1 MASRFNAV
9 TMAALVLAVTVQV
22 AGALELG
29 ATMPMTTVKMKSVD
43 GKEINLSDVAGPKGT
58 LVIFSCNHCPWVKAW
73 ETRIAAL
80 GNELPTKGIGVVAIN
95 SNDPAA
101 YPGDDY
107 ADMVERAKAR
117 GFTFPYVVDSTS
129 DVARAFGATHTPE
142 AFLFDRAG
150 KLVYHG
156 TIDDNAQD
164 AAKVEHHYLRDAA
177 DALLAGKPIL
187 ASETKSIG
195 LPASSASAASRR

>member
-1 MASRFNAV
+1 MTNRFTAV
-9 TMAALVLAVTVQV
+9 TIATLVLAATAQA
-22 AGALELG
+22 AGALQLG
-29 ATMPMTTVKMKSVD
+29 DAMPTATVKMKSVS
-43 GKEINLSDVAGPKGT
+43 GKEVTLSEVAGPKGT

-80 GNELPTKGIGVVAIN
+80 GNELPGKGIGVVAIN

-101 YPGDDY
+101 YPADDY
-107 ADMVERAKAR
+107 AGMVERAKAR

-156 TIDDNAQD
+156 GIDDNAQD

-177 DALLAGKPIL
+177 DALLAGKPIV
-187 ASETKSIG
+187 AAETKAIG
-195 LPASSASAASRR
+195 CSLGLRPRG

>member
-1 MASRFNAV
+1 
-9 TMAALVLAVTVQV
+9 MAALVLAAAAQA
-22 AGALELG
+22 AGALQLG
-29 ATMPMTTVKMKSVD
+29 DAMPMTTIKMKSVS
-43 GKEINLSDVAGPKGT
+43 GKEVTLSDVAGAKGT

-73 ETRIAAL
+73 ETRTTTL
-80 GNELPTKGIGVVAIN
+80 GNELPGKGIGVIAIN

-101 YPGDDY
+101 YPGDGY
-107 ADMVERAKAR
+107 ADMVKRASAR

-142 AFLFDRAG
+142 AFLFNRAG

-156 TIDDNAQD
+156 TIDDNPRD

-177 DALLAGKPIL
+177 DALLAGKPIVT
-187 ASETKSIG
+187 AETKSIG
-195 LPASSASAASRR
+195 CSLKLRPRG

>member
-1 MASRFNAV
+1 MTNSFTSI
-9 TMAALVLAVTVQV
+9 TMAALALAAAAQV
-22 AGALELG
+22 AGALQLG
-29 ATMPMTTVKMKSVD
+29 DAMPMTDVAMKSVS
-43 GKEINLSDVAGPKGT
+43 GKEVTLSGVAGARGT

-80 GNELPTKGIGVVAIN
+80 GNDLPAKGIGVAAIN

-117 GFTFPYVVDSTS
+117 GFSFPYVVDSTS

-142 AFLFDRAG
+142 AFLFDASG

-164 AAKVEHHYLRDAA
+164 AAKAEHHYLADAA
-177 DALLAGKPIL
+177 DALLAGKPIV
-187 ASETKSIG
+187 AAETKSIG
-195 LPASSASAASRR
+195 CALRLRPRG

>member
-1 MASRFNAV
+1 MASRFNVV
-9 TMAALVLAVTVQV
+9 TITTLVLAATVQV
-22 AGALELG
+22 AGALQLG
-29 ATMPMTTVKMKSVD
+29 DTMPMTTVKMKSVS
-43 GKEINLSDVAGPKGT
+43 GKEVTLSEVAGPKGT
-58 LVIFSCNHCPWVKAW
+58 LVIFSCNHCPWVQAW
-73 ETRIAAL
+73 ETRMTAL
-80 GNELPTKGIGVVAIN
+80 GNELPGKGIGVVAIN

-107 ADMVERAKAR
+107 ADMVERARTR

-156 TIDDNAQD
+156 AIDDNAQN
-164 AAKVEHHYLRDAA
+164 AAKVEHHYLADAA
-177 DALLAGKPIL
+177 DALLAGKPIV
-187 ASETKSIG
+187 AAETKSIG
-195 LPASSASAASRR
+195 CSLKLRPRG

>member
-1 MASRFNAV
+1 MTKRFNAV
-9 TMAALVLAVTVQV
+9 TMAALALVATARL
-22 AGALELG
+22 AGALGLG
-29 ATMPMTTVKMKSVD
+29 AAMPMTAVKMMSVS
-43 GKEINLSDVAGPKGT
+43 GKEVTLGDVAGPKGT
-58 LVIFSCNHCPWVKAW
+58 LVIFSCNHCPWVQAW

-80 GNELPTKGIGVVAIN
+80 GNELPGKGIGVITIN

-107 ADMVERAKAR
+107 ADMVKRAKER

-142 AFLFDRAG
+142 AFLFDAAG

-156 TIDDNAQD
+156 AIDDNAQD
-164 AAKVEHHYLRDAA
+164 AAKVAHPYLLDAA
-177 DALLAGKPIL
+177 DALLAGKPIV
-187 ASETKSIG
+187 AAETKSIG
-195 LPASSASAASRR
+195 CALRLRPKG

>member
-1 MASRFNAV
+1 MTNRCN
-9 TMAALVLAVTVQV
+9 VLAMSVLTLAATVQA
-22 AGALELG
+22 AGALQLG
-29 ATMPMTTVKMKSVD
+29 DAMPDAAVKMKSVS
-43 GKEINLSDVAGPKGT
+43 GREVTLGEVAGPKGT

-80 GNELPTKGIGVVAIN
+80 GDELPGKGIGVVAVN

-107 ADMVERAKAR
+107 AEMVARAKAG

-142 AFLFDRAG
+142 AFLFDGAG

-156 TIDDNAQD
+156 AIDDNAGD
-164 AAKVEHHYLRDAA
+164 PAKVEHRYLADAA
-177 DALLAGKPIL
+177 AALLAGRPIVT
-187 ASETKSIG
+187 AETKSIG
-195 LPASSASAASRR
+195 CSLRLRPKG

>member
-1 MASRFNAV
+1 MTNRFTAVAMATLAL
-9 TMAALVLAVTVQV
+9 AAGVRV
-22 AGALELG
+22 AGALQLG
-29 ATMPMTTVKMKSVD
+29 DGMPMTNVEMKSVS
-43 GKEINLSDVAGPKGT
+43 GKEVTLSGVAGAKGT

-73 ETRIAAL
+73 ETRIVAL
-80 GNELPTKGIGVVAIN
+80 GNELPAKGIGVVAIN

-107 ADMVERAKAR
+107 ADMVARAKAG
-117 GFTFPYVVDSTS
+117 GFAFPYVVDSTS

-164 AAKVEHHYLRDAA
+164 AAEVKHRYLADAA
-177 DALLAGKPIL
+177 DALLAGKPI
-187 ASETKSIG
+187 AAAETKSIG
-195 LPASSASAASRR
+195 CSLVLRPKV

>member
-1 MASRFNAV
+1 MTNRFTAVSMA
-9 TMAALVLAVTVQV
+9 TLVLAAAAQT
-22 AGALELG
+22 AGALQFG
-29 ATMPMTTVKMKSVD
+29 DAMPASTVQMKSVT
-43 GKEINLSDVAGPKGT
+43 GKEVTLGEAAGRKGT

-73 ETRIAAL
+73 EARIAAL
-80 GNELPTKGIGVVAIN
+80 GNELPAKGIGVVAVN

-107 ADMVERAKAR
+107 ADMVARAKAR

-142 AFLFDRAG
+142 AFLFDGAG

-156 TIDDNAQD
+156 AIDDNAQD
-164 AAKVEHHYLRDAA
+164 PAKVKHHYLADAA
-177 DALLAGKPIL
+177 DALLAGRPI
-187 ASETKSIG
+187 AVTEAKAIG
-195 LPASSASAASRR
+195 CSLMLRPKG

>member
-1 MASRFNAV
+1 MTSRCN
-9 TMAALVLAVTVQV
+9 VLAMSVLTLAATVQA
-22 AGALELG
+22 AGALQLG
-29 ATMPMTTVKMKSVD
+29 DAMPDAAVKMKSVS
-43 GKEINLSDVAGPKGT
+43 GREVTLGEVAGPKGT

-80 GNELPTKGIGVVAIN
+80 GRELPAKGIGVVAVN

-101 YPGDDY
+101 YPGDGY
-107 ADMVERAKAR
+107 ADMIARAKAA

-156 TIDDNAQD
+156 AIDDNAED
-164 AAKVEHHYLRDAA
+164 AAKVKHHYLADAA
-177 DALLAGKPIL
+177 GALLAGRPIVT
-187 ASETKSIG
+187 AETKSIG
-195 LPASSASAASRR
+195 CSLVLRPKG

>member
-1 MASRFNAV
+1 MTNRFNAA
-9 TMAALVLAVTVQV
+9 TIATLVLATAAQA
-22 AGALELG
+22 AGALPLG
-29 ATMPMTTVKMKSVD
+29 DAMPMTTVKMKSVD
-43 GKEINLSDVAGPKGT
+43 GKQVTLSEVAGPKGT

-73 ETRIAAL
+73 ETRMTAL
-80 GNELPTKGIGVVAIN
+80 GNELPGKGIGVVAIN

-107 ADMVERAKAR
+107 ADMVTRAKAR
-117 GFTFPYVVDSTS
+117 GFAFPYVVDSTS

-142 AFLFDRAG
+142 AFLFDGAG

-177 DALLAGKPIL
+177 DALLAGKPIVT
-187 ASETKSIG
+187 AETKSIG
-195 LPASSASAASRR
+195 CSLKLRPRG

>member
-1 MASRFNAV
+1 MTSRFSAV
-9 TMAALVLAVTVQV
+9 TMATLVLAATVQV

-29 ATMPMTTVKMKSVD
+29 AAMPMTTVKMKSVS
-43 GKEINLSDVAGPKGT
+43 GKEVTLSDVAGPKGT
-58 LVIFSCNHCPWVKAW
+58 LVIFSCNHCPWVQAW

-80 GNELPTKGIGVVAIN
+80 GNELPAKGIGVVAIN

-117 GFTFPYVVDSTS
+117 GFAFPYVVDSTS

-142 AFLFDRAG
+142 AFLFDAAG
-150 KLVYHG
+150 TLVYHG
-156 TIDDNAQD
+156 AIDDNAQD
-164 AAKVEHHYLRDAA
+164 ATKVEHRYLADAA
-177 DALLAGKPIL
+177 AALLAGKPVVT
-187 ASETKSIG
+187 AETKSIG
-195 LPASSASAASRR
+195 CSLRLRPKG

>member
-1 MASRFNAV
+1 MTNRFTAV
-9 TMAALVLAVTVQV
+9 TIATLVLAATAQA
-22 AGALELG
+22 AGALQLG
-29 ATMPMTTVKMKSVD
+29 DAMPTAAVKMKSVS
-43 GKEINLSDVAGPKGT
+43 GKEVTLSEVAGPKGT

-80 GNELPTKGIGVVAIN
+80 GNELPGKGIGVVAIN

-101 YPGDDY
+101 YPADDY
-107 ADMVERAKAR
+107 AGMVERAKAR

-129 DVARAFGATHTPE
+129 EVARAFGATHTPE

-156 TIDDNAQD
+156 GIDDNAQD

-177 DALLAGKPIL
+177 DALLAGKPIV
-187 ASETKSIG
+187 AAETKAIG
-195 LPASSASAASRR
+195 CSLGLRPRG